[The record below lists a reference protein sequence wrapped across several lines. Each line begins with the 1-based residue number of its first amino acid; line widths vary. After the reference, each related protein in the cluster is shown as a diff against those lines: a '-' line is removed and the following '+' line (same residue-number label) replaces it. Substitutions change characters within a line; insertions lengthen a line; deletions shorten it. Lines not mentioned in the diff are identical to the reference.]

1 MSYCSN
7 WLVFVS
13 SLLLIFRSNFVV
25 LLRVPTPY
33 GVYGISLF
41 CIPIFVSDCILVYTK
56 YILLSLSHALLDY
69 ELRNSNLTTLLF
81 ISLLSYKPIIPV
93 DAIQVFKS
101 FCLPQTQPGQIV
113 NFQHSEAIHTTWIKV
128 FVCPRPSQGRLL
140 IFSTWKRSTL
150 LG

>member
-1 MSYCSN
+1 MCSVELMSYSSN
-7 WLVFVS
+7 WHVFVS
-13 SLLLIFRSNFVV
+13 SLLLILEVYFVV

-33 GVYGISLF
+33 GVYRNSFF
-41 CIPIFVSDCILVYTK
+41 CIPVFVSDCILVYTK

-101 FCLPQTQPGQIV
+101 FLSAPDPVRADC
-113 NFQHSEAIHTTWIKV
+113 
-128 FVCPRPSQGRLL
+128 
-140 IFSTWKRSTL
+140 
-150 LG
+150 

>member
-1 MSYCSN
+1 MSYSSN
-7 WLVFVS
+7 WHVFVS
-13 SLLLIFRSNFVV
+13 SLLLILEVYFVV

-33 GVYGISLF
+33 GVYRNSFF
-41 CIPIFVSDCILVYTK
+41 CIPVFVSDCILVYTK

-101 FCLPQTQPGQIV
+101 FCPPQTQPGQIV

-128 FVCPRPSQGRLL
+128 FDLDKALSAFTCYR
-140 IFSTWKRSTL
+140 TA
-150 LG
+150 